1 MPGSED
7 VTVKLVMDKRS
18 KRLLGANVMGKEG
31 AVLRANTLAVAI
43 QHRLTI
49 DDVAQLDLIYA
60 PPFAPLWDPI
70 HIAANVSK
78 RQFTD

>member
-1 MPGSED
+1 M
-7 VTVKLVMDKRS
+7 VKFIIDKRS
-18 KRLLGANVMGKEG
+18 RRLLGSNVMGKEG

-43 QHRLTI
+43 QHRLTV
-49 DDVAQLDLIYA
+49 DDIAQLDLIYA

-70 HIAANVSK
+70 LIAANVSK